1 MGDFVKELAF
11 KRKLLPAEE
20 IEKFVNKSVENKLL
34 IQEGDKYKSN
44 FVVTEY
50 TIPLDFTV
58 DLQDLYSD
66 RERDFLDRVLETIT
80 SKGKIKA
87 EDALKRAKDLTSYL
101 RYIDF
106 NIAILAVA
114 TEEGINV
121 KEYLDEV

>member
-1 MGDFVKELAF
+1 MNKDLGKKLISLVALSRKGKESLELGDFVKELAF

-66 RERDFLDRVLETIT
+66 RERDFLYYGRLVT
-80 SKGKIKA
+80 SSN
-87 EDALKRAKDLTSYL
+87 EALFGDIFQQSSISA
-101 RYIDF
+101 
-106 NIAILAVA
+106 
-114 TEEGINV
+114 GH
-121 KEYLDEV
+121 